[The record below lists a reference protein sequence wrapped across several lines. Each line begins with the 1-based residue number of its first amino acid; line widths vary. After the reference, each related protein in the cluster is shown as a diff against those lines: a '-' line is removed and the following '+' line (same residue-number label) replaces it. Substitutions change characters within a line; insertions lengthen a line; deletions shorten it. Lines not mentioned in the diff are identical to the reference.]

1 YSNGKLDGR
10 FHAITVR
17 VKRPGV
23 QVRARRGYLAAS
35 SPAVETDAA
44 PASADA
50 EAAAIGAAIAP
61 LADYVRELPL
71 RVQAATGW
79 KPGATPTGA
88 IWVVGELGGPT
99 QLGDDWKSG
108 GVADAQL
115 LGPAGT
121 ALATASAPIAAGA
134 RTFRLMLAPNEPL
147 AAGEY
152 SVRIGARAGAA
163 AIPSR

>member
-1 YSNGKLDGR
+1 
-10 FHAITVR
+10 
-17 VKRPGV
+17 
-23 QVRARRGYLAAS
+23 
-35 SPAVETDAA
+35 
-44 PASADA
+44 
-50 EAAAIGAAIAP
+50 
-61 LADYVRELPL
+61 
-71 RVQAATGW
+71 
-79 KPGATPTGA
+79 
-88 IWVVGELGGPT
+88 
-99 QLGDDWKSG
+99 SG

-163 AIPSR
+163 AIPSRTSLRITLRDAPVADGAIWIRRGPSTANRDRPTADLRFRRTETVRVEIPTVRETSGGARLLDRAGKPLSVPIVAAVRDDADGSRW